1 MASKNQMTKHSPV
14 KHATASSS
22 GVSHSAPTAKP
33 ASAQKSVLDKEHA
46 KHPVAHAETAQA
58 DSAHHIVHT
67 ENAVKAVD
75 ATEAV
80 APAVDVQASAAEVA
94 AVGTAESAAA
104 GAATGAAA
112 ISPLAIGAGVLGV
125 VAVAAAAGGGGSGGG
140 SSSSQPLA
148 QHQPTLNKPN
158 SDGHQHETTNPS
170 GTTNSQGAD
179 QQGLGINQPDNTQ
192 SGNAQPGADQSG
204 SKPPAGADHTDPQT
218 APADPD
224 TLPHAQANA
233 SADQKGAH
241 VASEG
246 YTDLGDTLGSAL
258 KNSAPQGTAVQFV
271 KITHIDAAQSSE
283 TGSRIVHFGE
293 FPADGAPIATHDAL
307 ASNTAYEV
315 YKLPAGQSMTWEEA
329 AKKAQ
334 ELGGKLV
341 AFDSKAE
348 ADFVLS
354 GLAGKVGANP
364 ANLDDLKNG
373 AWVGLKQDP
382 SAEKP
387 DTGWNWVNGKPLS
400 ADSWKAYGASV
411 NDKHGPFDGNA
422 TPGAET
428 HKADFGAMILN
439 GNTEDAKAGL
449 YDYSGKLS
457 QFVIEYNN
465 YKLPLSLNGQPV
477 AEGQIIKAE
486 DFSKLVW
493 NSTTNSTGKISFQA
507 VSSDD
512 AQTAK
517 PLEGSKEHSFVLT
530 ESADI
535 KHAGNASQTGPANT
549 DGNPD
554 ASGAAGGQPGGT
566 NTNTNTNTPHPAYPD
581 SNAAES
587 VTSHD
592 NAAHKL
598 GAAIFQGADAAKGP
612 EYIKIIEVKPT
623 SGDDGANPLSMR
635 DGNETIPQADGSI
648 INKANFDKLFWDASK
663 NEGGTIKFQVVSDAK
678 GEHPVADVKEQTIS
692 IYEQPVKPDYSA
704 GHPEITVE
712 HGGKVKIAATEF
724 QGKDGHSPVA
734 VRIDD
739 IHSGLLLKV
748 DGAQET
754 SLHNGDKVMAADFGK
769 LVWEASKGSGI
780 GTTLSFTALD
790 KDGHPF
796 VDADKQ
802 VITIFEQPA
811 APDYPATQPERTI
824 GHDQTI
830 TFGDKLFNGSNDKNE
845 PAFIKITSIHDTHG
859 ADLAKPALFLSP
871 AKTDLQPNPQA
882 VALNTNDGHNIVSHD
897 EFARVQWNTD
907 GNEGG
912 SFTFEA
918 LDSHKNVITGA
929 KAQTVTVYETNPPT
943 YPADQHVDVGH
954 DAKVDI
960 DQKIFLGTGT
970 APDAV
975 KISVAV
981 SNALFM
987 KADGSDELTAIN
999 NDTVIQKADFGK
1011 LVWDASHSES
1021 GSFSFKPLD
1030 KNGHEIAGAG
1040 QQTIAVHEAA
1050 APSGP
1055 AASAHPTYPANNSQT
1070 VEFKHDESKAV
1081 GENVFKGTDAQHPA
1095 AYVKIGVIHNG
1106 DSQDVSGAL
1115 ILDGQAVTA
1124 GQVISADQFSKVTWD
1139 ASKAENGSFT
1149 FTVASDANGTAVS
1162 GVEAQTVSIHEAAP
1176 VAPVKHP
1183 VYASDLHVDVAH
1195 DQSKNIGAA
1204 IFTGTDSSNAA
1215 DFVKIEEFHGKDS
1228 AKAGPAGIM
1237 LLDSTPIE
1245 AGKVIAAAEFDK
1257 IKWDASKDEGGSF
1270 KFIPV
1275 ADKDGAALDGAI
1287 SHTVTI
1293 NEAAPPQAAA
1303 HTGEYPAAPVKV
1315 DVKIAEA
1322 HHNLEAKLLSGDTDA
1337 KIPDAVEIISVK
1349 DPGHQDTG
1357 AVLKLDK
1364 GGAADVTLNGGQYV
1378 DKADFGKLYWDASA
1392 SNHESGTY
1400 TVTFKP
1406 VDASHQEIA
1415 GATEHTFNVHEV
1427 AEAPVYSSPLAEQK
1441 VSTHDGDLQFD
1452 KSLFTG
1458 TDANKAPMYIK
1469 ITEILPTADDGQTA
1483 DAKTALY
1490 LDKEDSDHHHNI
1502 VANSDPSDKS
1512 SVLSSDQF
1520 GKLHWDAAHNKGGT
1534 FKFQALDGDFKAISD
1549 SPEQTVT
1556 VTEADA
1562 PAAMGPESK
1571 SLSYHAAQLTTLVDT
1586 LEQDLLHHHQ
1596 PVL

>member
-1 MASKNQMTKHSPV
+1 MTKHSPV

-218 APADPD
+218 SPADPD

-566 NTNTNTNTPHPAYPD
+566 NTNTNTPHPAYPD

-598 GAAIFQGADAAKGP
+598 DAAIFQGADAAKGP

-724 QGKDGHSPVA
+724 QGKDGHSPAA

-739 IHSGLLLKV
+739 IHSGSLLKV

-811 APDYPATQPERTI
+811 APDYPAHQPEQSVT
-824 GHDQTI
+824 HDQTTDLSKTI
-830 TFGDKLFNGSNDKNE
+830 FTGSDSKAE
-845 PAFIKITSIHDTHG
+845 PAFIKITAIKDGANADTTQPVLLLKPSAAAAVIGEGTPKILKTGSI
-859 ADLAKPALFLSP
+859 
-871 AKTDLQPNPQA
+871 
-882 VALNTNDGHNIVSHD
+882 ISHD
-897 EFARVQWNTD
+897 DLGRIEWDASKT
-907 GNEGG
+907 EGG
-912 SFTFEA
+912 SFSFQA
-918 LDSHKNVITGA
+918 LDKHEAAIKGSEV
-929 KAQTVTVYETNPPT
+929 QTVTIYEPTPPT
-943 YPADQHVDVGH
+943 YGDGNSLKVDVGH
-954 DAKVDI
+954 DAKANISADI
-960 DQKIFLGTGT
+960 FKGTGT
-970 APDAV
+970 PPDAI
-975 KISVAV
+975 KIVGTV
-981 SNALFM
+981 SPGALSL
-987 KADGSDELTAIN
+987 KADDGTISPVQEN
-999 NDTVIQKADFGK
+999 QVIKKEDFGK
-1011 LVWDASHSES
+1011 LVWDASKSADS
-1021 GSFSFKPLD
+1021 GS
-1030 KNGHEIAGAG
+1030 
-1040 QQTIAVHEAA
+1040 
-1050 APSGP
+1050 
-1055 AASAHPTYPANNSQT
+1055 
-1070 VEFKHDESKAV
+1070 
-1081 GENVFKGTDAQHPA
+1081 
-1095 AYVKIGVIHNG
+1095 
-1106 DSQDVSGAL
+1106 
-1115 ILDGQAVTA
+1115 
-1124 GQVISADQFSKVTWD
+1124 
-1139 ASKAENGSFT
+1139 SFT
-1149 FTVASDANGTAVS
+1149 FDALDKTGAAFA
-1162 GVEAQTVSIHEAAP
+1162 GHHIVSIHEAPASQGADQGAGKDPTQGDKAQAGDSSQTGGEHSAQQGSGTPPAASGPSSPAGSGAP
-1176 VAPVKHP
+1176 TDQAGKAQADGQPK
-1183 VYASDLHVDVAH
+1183 AGSEQTNQQSDPPAADHSNPGGQADSNAQSGDQKQQGNVTQPPANDPSSQAGSETPA
-1195 DQSKNIGAA
+1195 DQSGKAQADGHPSGDEHANQQGA
-1204 IFTGTDSSNAA
+1204 
-1215 DFVKIEEFHGKDS
+1215 H
-1228 AKAGPAGIM
+1228 
-1237 LLDSTPIE
+1237 
-1245 AGKVIAAAEFDK
+1245 
-1257 IKWDASKDEGGSF
+1257 
-1270 KFIPV
+1270 
-1275 ADKDGAALDGAI
+1275 
-1287 SHTVTI
+1287 
-1293 NEAAPPQAAA
+1293 EAAPPQAAA

-1406 VDASHQEIA
+1406 VDASHQEIT

-1452 KSLFTG
+1452 KSLFIG

-1490 LDKEDSDHHHNI
+1490 LDKGDSDHHHNI

>member
-218 APADPD
+218 SPADPD

-566 NTNTNTNTPHPAYPD
+566 NTNTNTPHPAYPD

-724 QGKDGHSPVA
+724 QGKDGHSPAA

-739 IHSGLLLKV
+739 IHSGSLLKV

-1162 GVEAQTVSIHEAAP
+1162 GVEAQTV
-1176 VAPVKHP
+1176 
-1183 VYASDLHVDVAH
+1183 
-1195 DQSKNIGAA
+1195 
-1204 IFTGTDSSNAA
+1204 
-1215 DFVKIEEFHGKDS
+1215 
-1228 AKAGPAGIM
+1228 
-1237 LLDSTPIE
+1237 
-1245 AGKVIAAAEFDK
+1245 
-1257 IKWDASKDEGGSF
+1257 
-1270 KFIPV
+1270 
-1275 ADKDGAALDGAI
+1275 
-1287 SHTVTI
+1287 TI